1 MQATAEW
8 LDTDYYEVLGV
19 RSDAT
24 TKQIKSAYRKLART
38 AHPDANPDDP
48 TAEQRSSDIAKA
60 YEVLSDPDRRPEYD
74 EVRSRPR
81 GSHFGEQ
88 GYRPE
93 GFGHRSTSAQDF
105 DMADLFDLFGA
116 QAQPGQ
122 RPTTNWPLRGRDL
135 TASLRLDFE
144 SAINGLTQSL
154 ELDGRNVKTR
164 IPAGVQDGQTIRLA
178 GKGGAEANGGPSGD
192 LFIEIAVD
200 KHPVFGR
207 SGRNLTVTVPI
218 SYADAALGGEMRV
231 PTLDGAFVTIKV
243 PAGTQVGKTF
253 RVPGRG
259 VPHPTKPGNLL
270 ASVTITVPTSVT
282 DENAELLRQL
292 SA

>member
-48 TAEQRSSDIAKA
+48 TAEQRFSDIAKA

-231 PTLDGAFVTIKV
+231 PTLDGAFATIKV

>member
-48 TAEQRSSDIAKA
+48 TAEQRFSDIAKA

-74 EVRSRPR
+74 EARSRPR

-164 IPAGVQDGQTIRLA
+164 IPAGVQDGQTIPLA

>member
-48 TAEQRSSDIAKA
+48 TAEQRFSDIAKA

-154 ELDGRNVKTR
+154 GLDGRNVKTR

-207 SGRNLTVTVPI
+207 SGR
-218 SYADAALGGEMRV
+218 
-231 PTLDGAFVTIKV
+231 
-243 PAGTQVGKTF
+243 
-253 RVPGRG
+253 
-259 VPHPTKPGNLL
+259 
-270 ASVTITVPTSVT
+270 TS
-282 DENAELLRQL
+282 R
-292 SA
+292 

>member
-48 TAEQRSSDIAKA
+48 TAEQRFSDIAKA

>member
-48 TAEQRSSDIAKA
+48 TAEQRFSDIAKA

-144 SAINGLTQSL
+144 SAINGLTTSL